1 MGCLLCG
8 KAMGLRWEECYINED
23 TKAKLLAHSQELERR
38 GITVEQE
45 HPHRKNADTT
55 LAVIALVLGVADS
68 LDHGVLRE
76 LVIYLHR
83 ELMIPRDE
91 IIRLRLS
98 EPEEVDE
105 ALHEKK

>member
-1 MGCLLCG
+1 MTVCAVTVFARMG
-8 KAMGLRWEECYINED
+8 
-23 TKAKLLAHSQELERR
+23 
-38 GITVEQE
+38 
-45 HPHRKNADTT
+45 
-55 LAVIALVLGVADS
+55 
-68 LDHGVLRE
+68 
-76 LVIYLHR
+76 IYLHR